1 MDLYLK
7 SLIVLRKGKSTT
19 TIPWRG
25 IPISWPDIFTIIFPS
40 QALGEMA
47 FVTHEEDEAPA

>member
-1 MDLYLK
+1 LK